1 MISKLHL
8 NDWLKK
14 TIMKKFIIRKKD
26 SRINKPLKEK
36 TK

>member
-1 MISKLHL
+1 MISILHVHE
-8 NDWLKK
+8 WLKK
-14 TIMKKFIIRKKD
+14 KIMKKFIIRNKD

>member
-1 MISKLHL
+1 MTVK
-8 NDWLKK
+8 KK

-26 SRINKPLKEK
+26 IRINKPLKEK